1 MAIIGNLLKRGIKL
15 RESLDQEYSSPYDLQ
30 KHELKHLLMQAVGT
44 EFGKAYNFKEILGTY
59 RSRDSHAFFDS
70 FRSEVPIH
78 DYNRMYNDW
87 WHLTLKGK
95 KDVTWPGRVR
105 YFALSSGTS
114 EASTKHIPITKDMVK
129 AIRKTSLRQILTL
142 GKYDLPPQLFQ
153 KGIMMLGGSTD
164 LNNKGTYYEGDLSG
178 ITASKIPFWF
188 QVFYKPGKKIAK
200 TRDWAEKL
208 DEITLKAKDW
218 DIGII
223 VGVPAWIQLLIEK
236 IIAHYG
242 VSNIHEIWPNLSIFV
257 HGGVSFTPYKKGF
270 EQLLGKPIQYIETYL
285 ASEGFLAFQ
294 AKPGHTSMR
303 LVLNNSIFY
312 EFVPFVEQNLD
323 ENGNIRSD
331 APTLMIDQV
340 EEGKD
345 YAILLT
351 TTAGAW
357 RYVIGDV
364 VRFTDKDQAEII
376 ITGRTKH
383 FLSLC
388 GEHLSVDN
396 MNRAVALVSDELNIN
411 IKEFTVIGKPDGT
424 LFGHHWYIGT
434 DDKVDA
440 AVLRDR
446 IDHHL
451 RALNDDYHTEREHA
465 LKGFYLTA
473 LPTEAFYQWMR
484 EQGKEGGQ
492 NKFPR
497 VINKPA
503 QLESWEEVASRYAD
517 KIS

>member
-1 MAIIGNLLKRGIKL
+1 
-15 RESLDQEYSSPYDLQ
+15 
-30 KHELKHLLMQAVGT
+30 
-44 EFGKAYNFKEILGTY
+44 
-59 RSRDSHAFFDS
+59 
-70 FRSEVPIH
+70 
-78 DYNRMYNDW
+78 
-87 WHLTLKGK
+87 
-95 KDVTWPGRVR
+95 
-105 YFALSSGTS
+105 
-114 EASTKHIPITKDMVK
+114 
-129 AIRKTSLRQILTL
+129 
-142 GKYDLPPQLFQ
+142 
-153 KGIMMLGGSTD
+153 
-164 LNNKGTYYEGDLSG
+164 
-178 ITASKIPFWF
+178 
-188 QVFYKPGKKIAK
+188 
-200 TRDWAEKL
+200 
-208 DEITLKAKDW
+208 
-218 DIGII
+218 
-223 VGVPAWIQLLIEK
+223 
-236 IIAHYG
+236 
-242 VSNIHEIWPNLSIFV
+242 
-257 HGGVSFTPYKKGF
+257 
-270 EQLLGKPIQYIETYL
+270 
-285 ASEGFLAFQ
+285 
-294 AKPGHTSMR
+294 MR